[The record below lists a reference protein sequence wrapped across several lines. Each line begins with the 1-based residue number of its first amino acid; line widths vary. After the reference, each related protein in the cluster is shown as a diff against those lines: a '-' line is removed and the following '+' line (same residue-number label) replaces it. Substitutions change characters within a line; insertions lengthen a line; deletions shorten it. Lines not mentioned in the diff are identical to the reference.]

1 MTAVGRV
8 GEALAFARADIPPSE
23 ARLLLARLLG
33 RDPAWLEA
41 HRDDLLARETAARYA
56 QMVARRA
63 AGEPVAYILGSRE
76 FYGREFAVTPAVLIP
91 RPETELLVDWV
102 MGEAKRA
109 EAPRILDLGTG
120 SGCLAV
126 TLALELPGSRVTAV
140 DLSRAALAVAA
151 GNARRLGARVDFRHG
166 DWFSA
171 VAGERFDL
179 IVANPPY
186 VAEGD
191 NHLAEGDVRFEP
203 RSALAAGS
211 DGLDDIRRIVGAAS
225 GHLEPEGWL
234 AVEHGWNQGGECA
247 KIFRQSHYR
256 NVVQLADLSG
266 TIRITT
272 GLVNKVTILRRQ

>member
-1 MTAVGRV
+1 MTVAGRV
-8 GEALAFARADIPPSE
+8 GEALAIARADIPPSE

-41 HRDDLLARETAARYA
+41 HRDDPLAGETAARYA
-56 QMVARRA
+56 QVVARRA

-91 RPETELLVDWV
+91 RPETELLVDWAL
-102 MGEAKRA
+102 GKAKRE

-120 SGCLAV
+120 SGCIAV
-126 TLALELPGSRVTAV
+126 TLALELPRSRVTAV
-140 DLSRAALAVAA
+140 DLSKAALAVAA
-151 GNARRLGARVDFRHG
+151 GNAGRLGARVDFRHG

-171 VAGERFDL
+171 VAGEGFDM

-191 NHLAEGDVRFEP
+191 GHLAEGDVRFEP

-211 DGLDDIRRIVGAAS
+211 DGLDDIRRIVGTAS

-234 AVEHGWNQGGECA
+234 AVEHGWDQGEKCA
-247 KIFRQSHYR
+247 EIFHQSHFCD
-256 NVVQLADLSG
+256 VVQIIDLSG

-272 GLVNKVTILRRQ
+272 GLARKVTI